1 MGDFFLAI
9 AVIIGILVILSLYR
23 AVYGPGVWNR
33 LAGVNI
39 IGTKTIVILAL
50 VGFIFDRVDMFVDI
64 ALIYAMLNFVVVLII
79 ARYYTKE
86 EGEG

>member
-1 MGDFFLAI
+1 MDTFFLVV
-9 AVIIGILVILSLYR
+9 AVIIGILVIFSLYR
-23 AVYGPGVWNR
+23 VVCGPDAWNR

-50 VGFIFDRVDMFVDI
+50 VGFIFDRIDMFVDI

-79 ARYYTKE
+79 ARYYRKE
-86 EGEG
+86 DGA

>member
-23 AVYGPGVWNR
+23 VVYGPGVWNR

>member
-1 MGDFFLAI
+1 MGDFFLAV
-9 AVIIGILVILSLYR
+9 AVIIGIMVILSLYR
-23 AVYGPGVWNR
+23 AVYGPDAWNR